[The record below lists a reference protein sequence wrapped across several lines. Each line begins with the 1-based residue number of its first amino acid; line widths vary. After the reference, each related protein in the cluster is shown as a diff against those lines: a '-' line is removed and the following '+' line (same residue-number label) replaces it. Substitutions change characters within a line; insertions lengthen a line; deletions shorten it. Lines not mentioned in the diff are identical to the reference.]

1 MDFWASLE
9 HSLRY
14 KNDLENPAISEKL
27 QKIADD
33 MDHIENDMLA
43 IRKEIEALSE
53 HTEDT
58 ES

>member
-1 MDFWASLE
+1 M
-9 HSLRY
+9 RY